1 MVPQKSRWSRVEIIL
16 MHIRNAS
23 QFSTKRIVWHQVL
36 ILKKLVTFRNIIGII
51 MSVIGQTLMIFFS
64 GVGKC
69 FLLFRHY
76 VCTNDND
83 KERGVQK

>member
-1 MVPQKSRWSRVEIIL
+1 
-16 MHIRNAS
+16 
-23 QFSTKRIVWHQVL
+23 
-36 ILKKLVTFRNIIGII
+36 

-83 KERGVQK
+83 EERGVQK